1 MINSDYNMLMN
12 NDYMAGVLDW
22 SNGESTGST
31 MVCSN
36 RMGFPVNFPLNQS
49 IEYSTASNAILY

>member
-1 MINSDYNMLMN
+1 MN

>member
-1 MINSDYNMLMN
+1 MIIWLDYWIGLMEN
-12 NDYMAGVLDW
+12 LQGPPWFVPW
-22 SNGESTGST
+22 
-31 MVCSN
+31 N